1 MSNSIVTKSL
11 NMTGFFCYGDSDNVI
26 EYDCLTASLILCVQG
41 AGLGAGRPVGRPH
54 LLHPRPGV
62 CRGMEHH
69 GQHLGP
75 GLLPGA

>member
-1 MSNSIVTKSL
+1 MSKAIMTKSL
-11 NMTGFFCYGDSDNVI
+11 LNMTVFFVTTIVTMSLNM
-26 EYDCLTASLILCVQG
+26 TASLILCVQG

-62 CRGMEHH
+62 CRGLEHH